1 MDTTKRQQGNGS
13 ELLEVKKSAHVN
25 LEQHKTTWLLIG
37 YILVFGV
44 LFVAFEWTATEK
56 KHTGEIVSAGIL
68 LEEEIMVPITM
79 PEKKVVPPPPQA
91 KQITEI
97 LEIVDDEAEIEES
110 ELASVEETGEVVEIA
125 DVGNVVVEDIPEEEL
140 SEALETPDVVLEE
153 INYVEDNDE
162 ELEEGVEVIGVVW
175 PEKANRNKVYR
186 YDPDG
191 EKLEKGDLV
200 LVPTRDVHKNKEVI
214 RKAAVAHENHRID
227 PALHP
232 HAIKKIIGV
241 IRRHADAVLAPA
253 HTDAEQNNNEE

>member
-1 MDTTKRQQGNGS
+1 M
-13 ELLEVKKSAHVN
+13 
-25 LEQHKTTWLLIG
+25 
-37 YILVFGV
+37 
-44 LFVAFEWTATEK
+44 
-56 KHTGEIVSAGIL
+56 
-68 LEEEIMVPITM
+68 
-79 PEKKVVPPPPQA
+79 
-91 KQITEI
+91 
-97 LEIVDDEAEIEES
+97 
-110 ELASVEETGEVVEIA
+110 
-125 DVGNVVVEDIPEEEL
+125 
-140 SEALETPDVVLEE
+140 
-153 INYVEDNDE
+153 
-162 ELEEGVEVIGVVW
+162 EEGVEVIGVVW

-253 HTDAEQNNNEE
+253 PKDAEQNNNQE